1 MRSRDQPVSMT
12 VSKANTADKIVSV
25 QFFFHFH
32 MEGSA
37 SLLRAR
43 NFLRRPGQ
51 QSIRWRKRMR
61 CKKMSRISSN
71 PCRMSADYPAPARIT
86 RKTLRIPKRLQ
97 MPYRGLSNPKT
108 GYFFCPPVGGHTH
121 FLRSSQTDPAQ
132 HNSGGNLTTENAV
145 YRRRGTL

>member
-97 MPYRGLSNPKT
+97 MPYRGLSNPNE
-108 GYFFCPPVGGHTH
+108 GDSFAPCWRPHLFFT
-121 FLRSSQTDPAQ
+121 LQSSRSRPEQS
-132 HNSGGNLTTENAV
+132 
-145 YRRRGTL
+145 RRQFN